1 MPILDQALYNQKAED
16 IKKYSNPDEVVRQA
30 KKYFGKDVPI
40 YLSTKKDKKY
50 MVQDPNGKWVH
61 FGAFGMEDFTLHKD
75 EERRKRYLARAT
87 KIKGNW
93 KNNRYSANMLS
104 IKILWNG

>member
-1 MPILDQALYNQKAED
+1 MPIIEDPNKEED
-16 IKKYSNPDEVVRQA
+16 IKKYSDPNKVIRKA
-30 KKYFGKDVPI
+30 KKYFKDDIPI
-40 YLSTKKDKKY
+40 YLSSKKDKKY

-61 FGAFGMEDFTLHKD
+61 FGAFGMEDYTRHKD

-93 KNNRYSANMLS
+93 KDNPYSPNLLS
-104 IKILWNG
+104 INLLW